1 MAVTLK
7 RIAEHC
13 GLSPQTV
20 GYILNGKADLFRP
33 ETRDKVLAAAR
44 ELGYRPNAAAKAMRS
59 GRFGCAA
66 LVLSTQ
72 PGRSSLFPAFL
83 AGVDDELAKTGM
95 HLAHAPL
102 ADERL
107 SDTGFVPK
115 ILSQVMADG
124 LLINYNAEIP
134 PALIEAIERHRIPA
148 VWINS
153 QQPHNCVFP
162 DDLGAGRQA
171 TEHLL
176 SLGHRRIAYVDY
188 SYGSARPAAHYSSR
202 DRQGG
207 YEQAMHGAGLTP
219 RVIRSPEG
227 LSSGQR
233 LPAILAWLKAADRPS
248 AVVTYSPRD
257 ALPILHAATAILRL
271 RVPQD
276 LSLAT
281 IEDDVADQ
289 SGVALTTVI
298 IPRYDLGS
306 VAVQMLLERIADPQR
321 ELTPRALACRL
332 VVGESSGASGGDL

>member
-13 GLSPQTV
+13 GLSAQTV

-33 ETRDKVLAAAR
+33 ETRDKVLAAAS

-72 PGRSSLFPAFL
+72 PGRSSLFPSFL

-107 SDTGFVPK
+107 TDSGFVPK

-124 LLINYNAEIP
+124 LLINYNAAIP
-134 PALIEAIERHRIPA
+134 VELIEAIKRHRIPA

-153 QQPHNCVFP
+153 QQPHNCVYP

-176 SLGHRRIAYVDY
+176 SLGHQRIAYVDY
-188 SYGSARPAAHYSSR
+188 SYGSARPAAHYSAH
-202 DRQGG
+202 DRLGG
-207 YEQAMHGAGLTP
+207 YEQAMRSAGLAP
-219 RVIRSPEG
+219 RVIRAPQG
-227 LSSGQR
+227 LSGEQR
-233 LPAILAWLKAADRPS
+233 LPAVLAWLKAADRPT

-257 ALPILHAATAILRL
+257 ALPILHAATAVLRL

-276 LSLAT
+276 LSLVT
-281 IEDDVADQ
+281 IEDFVADQ

-298 IPRYDLGS
+298 IPRYELGQ
-306 VAVQMLLERIADPQR
+306 VAVQMLLERIADPRR
-321 ELTPRALACRL
+321 ELAPRALPCRL
-332 VVGESSGASGGDL
+332 VVGETTGAPAQGS

>member
-1 MAVTLK
+1 MTVTLK

-13 GLSPQTV
+13 GLSAQTV

-72 PGRSSLFPAFL
+72 PGRSSIFPPLL
-83 AGVDDELAKTGM
+83 AGIDDELAKAGM
-95 HLAHAPL
+95 HLVHAPL

-107 SDTGFVPK
+107 ADTGFVPK

-124 LLINYNAEIP
+124 LLINYNAAIP
-134 PALIEAIERHRIPA
+134 AALIEAIEQHRIPA

-153 QQPHNCVFP
+153 QQPYNCVYP

-176 SLGHRRIAYVDY
+176 ALGRRRIAYVDY
-188 SYGSARPAAHYSSR
+188 SHGSLRPADHYSAR
-202 DRQGG
+202 DRLDG
-207 YEQAMHGAGLTP
+207 YAQAMRAAGLQS
-219 RVIRSPEG
+219 RVIDSEHG
-227 LSSGQR
+227 LSAGQR
-233 LPAILAWLKAADRPS
+233 LPAILAWLDAADRPD

-257 ALPILHAATAILRL
+257 VGPILHAATALRRL

-276 LSLAT
+276 LALAT
-281 IEDDVADQ
+281 IDDDIADQ
-289 SGVALTTVI
+289 SGVAVTTVM
-298 IPRYDLGS
+298 IPRYDLGR
-306 VAVQMLLERIADPQR
+306 VAVEMLLERIAHPRR
-321 ELTPRALACRL
+321 ELTPRVLPCRL
-332 VVGESSGASGGDL
+332 QVGDGSGPAA